1 MSKFS
6 TLPPIPPSRE
16 NPALTVNL
24 IFLANKPTP
33 DPIIQH
39 LKESI
44 ISGCL
49 LNWNTDFTKINLP
62 RCSKCTGLYAN
73 KAQKIKSAYHCTY
86 RQVSDLKVLLLKQ
99 FLQIAVTYYT
109 QFQCICR
116 NNKTVL
122 IKQNI
127 LVLKLFLMV
136 EAK

>member
-1 MSKFS
+1 MLFSKGELTFGGGRSLLEADFSRWGGGMSKFS

-86 RQVSDLKVLLLKQ
+86 RQVSDLKVLLLK
-99 FLQIAVTYYT
+99 
-109 QFQCICR
+109 
-116 NNKTVL
+116 
-122 IKQNI
+122 
-127 LVLKLFLMV
+127 
-136 EAK
+136 

>member
-6 TLPPIPPSRE
+6 TLPLIPPSRE

-62 RCSKCTGLYAN
+62 RCSKCMGLYAN

-86 RQVSDLKVLLLKQ
+86 RQVSDLKILLLKQ